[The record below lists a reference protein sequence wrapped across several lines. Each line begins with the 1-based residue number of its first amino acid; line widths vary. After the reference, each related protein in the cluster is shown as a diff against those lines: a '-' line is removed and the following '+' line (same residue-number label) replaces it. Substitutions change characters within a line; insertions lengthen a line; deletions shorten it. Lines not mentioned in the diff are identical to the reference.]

1 MNIRVNWTGLLVASL
16 GLFLLS
22 LSTGCANSTQTLTN
36 PQMQK
41 LDPALQRLVQGET
54 RSMDQFSASERDD
67 GTTVYSVILRSEQ
80 PEALREAGLPIN
92 SVQGSIVTARLR
104 IAQIREAATLEAVQN
119 IENPT
124 QHDPNL

>member
-1 MNIRVNWTGLLVASL
+1 
-16 GLFLLS
+16 
-22 LSTGCANSTQTLTN
+22 
-36 PQMQK
+36 MQK